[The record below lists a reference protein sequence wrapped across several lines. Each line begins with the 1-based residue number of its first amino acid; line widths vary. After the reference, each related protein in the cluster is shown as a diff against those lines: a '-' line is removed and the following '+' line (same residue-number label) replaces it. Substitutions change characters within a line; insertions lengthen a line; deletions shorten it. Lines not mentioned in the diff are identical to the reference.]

1 MSHYD
6 WTKFTLRIDIK
17 SSPIAV
23 YNAWATRS
31 NLESWFLRRAE
42 FSTPDEKLR
51 NESSYIRAGDNYL
64 WMWHGYEDKNA
75 ETGKILDTNGRDFIK
90 FTFAGSC
97 VVTVTTKLMEGRTVM
112 ELIQDHIPTDEN
124 SKVNI
129 HIGCMK
135 GWTFYMANLKSVI
148 EGGVDLRNKN
158 INIKNVINS

>member
-42 FSTPDEKLR
+42 FSTPDDKLR
-51 NESSYIRAGDNYL
+51 EEGSYVRAGDVYQ
-64 WMWHGYEDKNA
+64 WMWHGYDDKTS
-75 ETGKILDTNGRDFIK
+75 ETGKILDSNGRDFFK
-90 FTFAGSC
+90 FTFAGNC
-97 VVTVTTKLMEGRTVM
+97 HVTITCKMLEGRTIM
-112 ELIQDHIPTDEN
+112 ELTQEQIPTDEI
-124 SKVNI
+124 SKVRI
-129 HIGCMK
+129 HLGCMK

-158 INIKNVINS
+158 LNIKNVVNS